1 MKTKHDG
8 LVLYESTHRY
18 FLDGRELTAVTY
30 VFERT
35 GISDFSKIDGDLLE
49 EAKLLGDCVHELAML
64 VGTRKL
70 DRSDLDPRL
79 EGYLAS
85 IRLFY
90 KENVKK
96 VLLIEKPVCDPHF
109 GYAGKP
115 DLVYINKRDRVVVDD
130 FKTPKRPHPA
140 WQLQTAAYK
149 RAIERSYP
157 EIKIQERGGVQLRPD
172 GTYARHVHKD
182 PQDIDDFLAALRV
195 LRYKQKH
202 KIRT

>member
-8 LVLYESTHRY
+8 LELYEATHRY

-115 DLVYINKRDRVVVDD
+115 DIVYVNRKDQICLDD
-130 FKTPKRPHPA
+130 YKTSAMIHASWK
-140 WQLQTAAYK
+140 LQTAAYK
-149 RAIERSYP
+149 RAVERSYP
-157 EIKIQERGGVQLRPD
+157 ELKIQERASVQLKRD
-172 GTYARHVHKD
+172 GSYKRDVHKD
-182 PQDIDDFLAALRV
+182 PQDFDNFLAALRLV
-195 LRYKQKH
+195 RFKQKH